1 LRATR
6 KENIFRKTE
15 RFFREVWS
23 ELSKVLWPSRQE
35 VVNNTVIV
43 MGVLFL
49 FGSCVWVLDVLFRS
63 VFRALGLLST

>member
-1 LRATR
+1 V
-6 KENIFRKTE
+6 FRKIQ

-43 MGVLFL
+43 MGVLVL
-49 FGSCVWVLDVLFRS
+49 FGAGVWALDMIFRS
-63 VFRALGLLST
+63 VARALGLLST